1 MARGRP
7 RSGGA
12 RTLTALTVS
21 PRLTIVHATL
31 GRSFGRRH
39 GLSGVQLL
47 KQCEAGVCDKCAK
60 FNIYDTVSRPY
71 VRYAQREVGHY
82 VSAQSWR
89 GATSHEEAVPGVC
102 SFDRVGRLPCPPLN
116 GDPPT
121 HPQLLRNIRRPGG
134 THHLQLLR
142 NISF

>member
-71 VRYAQREVGHY
+71 VRYAQRDLGW
-82 VSAQSWR
+82 S
-89 GATSHEEAVPGVC
+89 
-102 SFDRVGRLPCPPLN
+102 
-116 GDPPT
+116 
-121 HPQLLRNIRRPGG
+121 LRKCTKLERCY
-134 THHLQLLR
+134 L
-142 NISF
+142 S